1 MEISC
6 GARRSAKYLSL
17 KMSSGLTKVNKGMW
31 MGIKTTP
38 AVQSAISNS
47 YLSCLNK
54 YDWGLSNAMLYVV
67 QQNMLC
73 KMVIIFCMI
82 FSMSETFAWLSRK
95 LKETDVFFAHCVS
108 NSAEKAQVYCK
119 CFFFK
124 DTP

>member
-95 LKETDVFFAHCVS
+95 LKENYVFFAHCVS
-108 NSAEKAQVYCK
+108 IRPKKLKYIVSV
-119 CFFFK
+119 FF
-124 DTP
+124 